1 MGISYIDDKYLTQIA
16 NSIRTKVGGTTKLT
30 PPEMPEAILSISG
43 EGGSSS
49 AFWTVNITQTSHQ
62 TIQATITPAA
72 KSGTSSFT
80 LSALDVP
87 TVTTKITPSSG
98 YMAGTVSVSRSGT
111 VFTVSA
117 TPATVRPAGNG
128 SITIYFDDDSDTY
141 DVDDTIIVN
150 ARIYN
155 DSSETITDIRVNS
168 GMANKSWYV
177 SSLEPEEFYTLNN
190 FEYTV
195 TEADIIEGEIVIDAL
210 ASFNNEEVSETK
222 TYTTAALNG
231 NLEITIYADSGSY
244 PVGSTVPISWTVTNT
259 GNVTL
264 HNIIVSCT
272 ESGDEVTIETLYP
285 RDTYSDAWS
294 FTATSTW
301 INNDGETT
309 ITASG
314 SLPNS
319 ENADVEV
326 EETTN
331 YNVIKPR
338 TITFNY
344 IDEQGNTIRESYS
357 NTYNE
362 GDTYSRTASLV
373 NGYIASP
380 ERFTGVV
387 TSSTPSV
394 FNFVYTRITYDI
406 RYMFVSHDGTVLST
420 SYTITVT
427 DPDTNQ
433 TTTTSGSG
441 YDTGY
446 FSVKHGGS
454 YTLVYAPIEGYYGTP
469 ESPYSVGNVTR
480 DTTSNAVVFM
490 PNPTDPPGPVEP
502 PEYDEP
508 L

>member
-16 NSIRTKVGGTTKLT
+16 NSIRAKVGGNTMIS
-30 PPEMPEAILSISG
+30 PPEMPDAILSISG
-43 EGGSSS
+43 EGSSSS
-49 AFWTVNITQTSHQ
+49 AFWTVNITPTSHQ

-128 SITIYFDDDSDTY
+128 SITIYFDDDNNTY
-141 DVDDTIIVN
+141 DVDDTIIVK

-155 DSSETITDIRVNS
+155 DSSETISNITVTSEVANNS
-168 GMANKSWYV
+168 WNV
-177 SSLEPEEFYTLNN
+177 SSLAPGEFYTLNN

-195 TEADIIEGEIVIDAL
+195 TEDDIVVGEIVIDAI
-210 ASFNNEEVSETK
+210 ASFNNEEVSEAK
-222 TYTTAALNG
+222 TYTTAEPNG
-231 NLEITIYADSGSY
+231 NMEITIDEDSGSY
-244 PVGSTVPISWTVTNT
+244 QENSTVPISWTVTNT

-272 ESGDEVTIETLYP
+272 ESGDEVTIESLYP
-285 RDTYSDAWS
+285 GDTYSDVWS

-314 SLPNS
+314 SLPDSSNT
-319 ENADVEV
+319 DVEV
-326 EETTN
+326 DETTN
-331 YNVIKPR
+331 YNVLKQYTLTINYVDEDENQVAQTFTNKYNSGSQYSISSPHINGHTTTQNR
-338 TITFNY
+338 IEGTITE
-344 IDEQGNTIRESYS
+344 DT
-357 NTYNE
+357 
-362 GDTYSRTASLV
+362 TYSV
-373 NGYIASP
+373 
-380 ERFTGVV
+380 
-387 TSSTPSV
+387 
-394 FNFVYTRITYDI
+394 VYTRIEY
-406 RYMFVSHDGTVLST
+406 RQYFVFIDQGGNPVST
-420 SYTITVT
+420 SYSISITN
-427 DPDTNQ
+427 PRTNQ

-441 YDTGY
+441 SGTGY
-446 FSVKHGGS
+446 FYVLYGGS
-454 YTLVYAPIEGYYGTP
+454 FTVTYVTPNGYTVSYNKSPIT
-469 ESPYSVGNVTR
+469 VQNVTR
-480 DTTSNAVVFM
+480 DNQLSSNIIFV
-490 PNPTDPPGPVEP
+490 PDPTIEIPD
-502 PEYDEP
+502 YDTP

>member
-16 NSIRTKVGGTTKLT
+16 NSIRTKVGGNTMIS
-30 PPEMPEAILSISG
+30 PPEMPDAILSISG
-43 EGGSSS
+43 EGSSSS
-49 AFWTVNITQTSHQ
+49 AFWTVNITPTSHQ

-80 LSALDVP
+80 LSSLDVP

-128 SITIYFDDDSDTY
+128 SITIYFDDDSNTY
-141 DVDDTIIVN
+141 DVNDTVIVN

-155 DSSETITDIRVNS
+155 DSSETITGITVNS
-168 GMANKSWYV
+168 GMDKSWYV
-177 SSLEPEEFYTLNN
+177 SSLAPGEFYTLNN

-195 TEADIIEGEIVIDAL
+195 TEDDIVAGEIVIDAI
-210 ASFNNEEVSETK
+210 ASFNSEEVSETK
-222 TYTTAALNG
+222 TYTTAELNG
-231 NLEITIYADSGSY
+231 NMEITIDEDSGSY
-244 PVGSTVPISWTVTNT
+244 QENSTVPISWTVTNT

-272 ESGDEVTIETLYP
+272 ESGDEVTIEYLYP
-285 RDTYSDAWS
+285 GDTYSDVWS
-294 FTATSTW
+294 YTATNAW
-301 INNDGETT
+301 INNDGEIT

-331 YNVIKPR
+331 YNVIKQYTL
-338 TITFNY
+338 TINYVDENENSIYPSYIHTDNAGTSYSVSNPSITGYITTLDRVSGTLTENTTFNVEY
-344 IDEQGNTIRESYS
+344 TKRTCVRFIQFIYQNGSAVVVSYS
-357 NTYNE
+357 
-362 GDTYSRTASLV
+362 
-373 NGYIASP
+373 
-380 ERFTGVV
+380 
-387 TSSTPSV
+387 
-394 FNFVYTRITYDI
+394 
-406 RYMFVSHDGTVLST
+406 LS
-420 SYTITVT
+420 IT

-433 TTTTSGSG
+433 TTTTTGSAS
-441 YDTGY
+441 
-446 FSVKHGGS
+446 SVRVEVPYGGS
-454 YTLVYAPIEGYYGTP
+454 YVLSWTNPSGYTSSYGTQTR
-469 ESPYSVGNVTR
+469 ENNMHSDYNSFSVIFVSAGGGGGVTIPDD
-480 DTTSNAVVFM
+480 DT
-490 PNPTDPPGPVEP
+490 
-502 PEYDEP
+502 P